1 MERTIEDF
9 VEDMLFAGRDLAGI
23 RAVAQ
28 STHWKNQLTEIV
40 AYAENL
46 LNLRKKKKR
55 TPKKRQHR

>member
-23 RAVAQ
+23 RAVTQ
-28 STHWKNQLTEIV
+28 STHWQNRLVEIV
-40 AYAENL
+40 EYAENL

-55 TPKKRQHR
+55 TSKKRQHH